1 MVRETAPFVHY
12 PLHMCCL
19 IFGQV
24 EKCCIKSEIG
34 FLFLF
39 CIFNIFALFV
49 VNEKKWPHV
58 RETRG
63 GGGE

>member
-1 MVRETAPFVHY
+1 MVRETAPFVLH

-39 CIFNIFALFV
+39 CIFNIFALFL
-49 VNEKKWPHV
+49 VNEKK
-58 RETRG
+58 
-63 GGGE
+63 